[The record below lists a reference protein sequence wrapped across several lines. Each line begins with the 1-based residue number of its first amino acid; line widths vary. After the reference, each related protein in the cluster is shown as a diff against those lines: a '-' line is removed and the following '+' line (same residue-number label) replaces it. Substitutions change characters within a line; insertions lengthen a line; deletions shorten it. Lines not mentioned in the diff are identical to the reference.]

1 LLLDCVVYCAHHN
14 ILFRGGAFFSGQ
26 GVFVEVVYLPI
37 FLDIWFSLML
47 ICCLWSARMTNICSY
62 WLLTSATM
70 NRCLLLLDMKT
81 LLTPAVCT
89 YKHDVLNEC

>member
-1 LLLDCVVYCAHHN
+1 MLCNCYWIVLYTVHVTTFCLG
-14 ILFRGGAFFSGQ
+14 GGAFFPGH

-70 NRCLLLLDMKT
+70 NRCLLLLDVKT

-89 YKHDVLNEC
+89 Y